1 MISVTTINY
10 SLSCA
15 KIFIIAITYIVQF
28 IAGYSGIWS
37 SLSGLVGSKPLN
49 RKDIEPL
56 ISKMQDHLMAKNVAA
71 DVAKNICD
79 SVTNKLEG
87 KICGTVFLIVYI
99 NISFC
104 NII

>member
-1 MISVTTINY
+1 MISVTSINY
-10 SLSCA
+10 A

-87 KICGTVFLIVYI
+87 KICGTTFLFYI
-99 NISFC
+99 LLFYFVISL
-104 NII
+104 

>member
-1 MISVTTINY
+1 MNY
-10 SLSCA
+10 P
-15 KIFIIAITYIVQF
+15 QF
-28 IAGYSGIWS
+28 IKYYIKGYGGIWS

-56 ISKMQDHLMAKNVAA
+56 ISKMQDHFMAKNVAA

-87 KICGTVFLIVYI
+87 KICGKKFKYDYQLVII
-99 NISFC
+99 KFC
-104 NII
+104 HVTDQIAHN

>member
-1 MISVTTINY
+1 MSNIDKT
-10 SLSCA
+10 LCA
-15 KIFIIAITYIVQF
+15 NSTLIPIYYNNT
-28 IAGYSGIWS
+28 GYGGIWS
-37 SLSGLVGSKPLN
+37 SLSGLVGSKPLD

-87 KICGTVFLIVYI
+87 KICGKKAT
-99 NISFC
+99 N
-104 NII
+104 